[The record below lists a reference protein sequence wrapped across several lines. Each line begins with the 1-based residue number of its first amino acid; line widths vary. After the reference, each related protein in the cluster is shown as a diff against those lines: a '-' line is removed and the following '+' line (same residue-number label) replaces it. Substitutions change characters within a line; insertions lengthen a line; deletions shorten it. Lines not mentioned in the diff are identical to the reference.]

1 MSEGTESAY
10 VPKGVDLEKPNAART
25 YDWYLGG
32 TTNWAVD
39 REFGKQ
45 VLQVMPSL
53 QKVVRANRE
62 FLRRAVR
69 YCMAQGV
76 RQFLDIGSGVPTVRN
91 VHEVADELDPNSR
104 CVYVD
109 NEPVAVAH
117 GRVLLERH
125 GDPKRH
131 AMLNADLLNVEDLWE
146 QAMGT
151 GVLDP
156 DEPIA
161 MLIVAVLHFM
171 PPGEGAEEAVARY
184 KDLLPRGSYLVASH
198 ATNHDVPAD
207 RAAEAAV
214 AEEQYKRANT
224 PIGFRTRD
232 QFSAFFE
239 GWEPV
244 DPGVVWVPEW
254 HLDDIDSEVASE
266 WADNPSESCCF
277 VGAARKP

>member
-25 YDWYLGG
+25 YDWFLGG

-53 QKVVRANRE
+53 RTVALVNRE

-69 YCMAQGV
+69 HCVRHGV

-91 VHEVADELDPNSR
+91 VHEVADELDPDSR

-117 GRVLLERH
+117 GRVLLEKH
-125 GDPKRH
+125 GDLKRH
-131 AMLNADLLNVEDLWE
+131 AALNADLLNVDNLWE
-146 QAMGT
+146 QTRAT

-156 DEPIA
+156 NEPIA
-161 MLIVAVLHFM
+161 LLMVAVLHFV
-171 PPGEGAEEAVARY
+171 PPGGGAEEAVARY
-184 KDLLPRGSYLVASH
+184 KELLPSGSYLVASH
-198 ATNHDVPAD
+198 ATNDGIPAD
-207 RAAEAAV
+207 RAAEAAT
-214 AEEQYKRANT
+214 AEAQYKRANT
-224 PIGFRTRD
+224 PIGFRSRE
-232 QFSAFFE
+232 QFTGFFE
-239 GWEPV
+239 GWDLV
-244 DPGVVWVPEW
+244 DPGVTWAAEW
-254 HLDDIDSEVASE
+254 RLDDLDSELTSE
-266 WADNPSESCCF
+266 WADNPNASCGF
-277 VGAARKP
+277 VGVARKP